1 MMAPDKDPRN
11 LPHPE
16 NRVTRGLR
24 MKTLRSTM
32 FTGVLALSLAGCGD
46 KPRPAVTTTTAAKP
60 ARAATPAAESAA
72 TAAAAYV
79 YTYSPVGKRDPFRSP
94 LEELGRTK
102 QATQQVACSES
113 LCQWDLDQLKLV
125 AVITGDANP
134 IAMVEDPMG
143 RGHIVRRNAKMGR
156 QGGKVTQILRD
167 SVTVT
172 EFLPGGADGKVIS
185 NPVSLQLR
193 PDDARA
199 PIYNLLT
206 GKDWE

>member
-1 MMAPDKDPRN
+1 
-11 LPHPE
+11 
-16 NRVTRGLR
+16 

-32 FTGVLALSLAGCGD
+32 LTSALVLSLAGCD
-46 KPRPAVTTTTAAKP
+46 DPPKP
-60 ARAATPAAESAA
+60 ARPVATPAPQASAPVAAEAP
-72 TAAAAYV
+72 AAAAAAPAYV
-79 YTYSPVGKRDPFRSP
+79 YNYSPVGKRDPFRSP

-102 QATQQVACSES
+102 QQTQVSVCTEP

-125 AVITGDANP
+125 AVVTGDANP
-134 IAMVEDPMG
+134 LAMVEDPMG

-172 EFLPGGADGKVIS
+172 EYLPGGSDGKVIS

-199 PIYNLLT
+199 PVYNMMT

>member
-1 MMAPDKDPRN
+1 
-11 LPHPE
+11 
-16 NRVTRGLR
+16 
-24 MKTLRSTM
+24 MKTLCSTT
-32 FTGVLALSLAGCGD
+32 FTAVLALSLAACGGS
-46 KPRPAVTTTTAAKP
+46 AKP
-60 ARAATPAAESAA
+60 ASRPAAAAPVKAANPAPAATPVAASPEP
-72 TAAAAYV
+72 AYV

-94 LEELGRTK
+94 MEELRRRDK
-102 QATQQVACSES
+102 QSSQVSVCNDA

-134 IAMVEDPMG
+134 IAMVEDPLG

-172 EFLPGGADGKVIS
+172 EYLPGGADGKVIS